1 MAIEAKHLNYL
12 PAVVYVKKAKE
23 VGATEAIYINPDT
36 KGKCLVLLA
45 NLFFPVVY
53 EGTVSNIFI
62 VKNGVLITPENGVLL
77 GITRKHVIQI
87 AKEKFTVEQREVKL
101 EELLQA
107 DEVFLTAANKRIMPV
122 VKVDDH
128 QIGNGKPGDRTKQL
142 MKMFDEITIEAAKKM
157 AV

>member
-1 MAIEAKHLNYL
+1 MYGVTGQLI
-12 PAVVYVKKAKE
+12 
-23 VGATEAIYINPDT
+23 
-36 KGKCLVLLA
+36 
-45 NLFFPVVY
+45 FFPVVY